1 MPSMAGLG
9 RFPGVDLPP
18 RRRKPTHRHESY
30 AKYREAP
37 PLREW
42 LEPSVNQVTSMD
54 LDEATHKAR
63 SRLEKRLGYC
73 RPSSRKDAAMGSNSK
88 GLGRSWGFFSVISRN
103 VTADREESRPWTSV
117 VPISSTPIVFCHGF
131 MPIQI
136 ALIVGPLFLNI
147 QSSRNS
153 HPVPDSRASC
163 RAWLHHAR
171 PFCKD
176 GFTCLV
182 VSAILFH
189 VLNNVQYLLVRFIV
203 C

>member
-1 MPSMAGLG
+1 MAGLG

-18 RRRKPTHRHESY
+18 RRRKHTHRQESY

-63 SRLEKRLGYC
+63 RRLEKRLGYC
-73 RPSSRKDAAMGSNSK
+73 RPSSRQ
-88 GLGRSWGFFSVISRN
+88 
-103 VTADREESRPWTSV
+103 ESRPWTSV

-153 HPVPDSRASC
+153 HPVPDSRATC
-163 RAWLHHAR
+163 RAWLHHA
-171 PFCKD
+171 
-176 GFTCLV
+176 
-182 VSAILFH
+182 
-189 VLNNVQYLLVRFIV
+189 
-203 C
+203 